1 MELEI
6 IEIANKVAK
15 LLGENNLTITTAE
28 SCTGGMIGAALTEV
42 SGISSNYKEGIIT
55 YSNEAKMKYLGVKKE
70 MLEEKGA
77 VSKEVALQMAE
88 GAMKNANS
96 NISVAVTGI
105 AGPDGGTKEKPVGLV
120 YICVK
125 NGNNYTVEK
134 NIFSGN
140 RHAVR
145 TQTVVRALDM
155 VKNTINQ

>member
-1 MELEI
+1 
-6 IEIANKVAK
+6 
-15 LLGENNLTITTAE
+15 
-28 SCTGGMIGAALTEV
+28 
-42 SGISSNYKEGIIT
+42 
-55 YSNEAKMKYLGVKKE
+55 MKYLGVKKE
-70 MLEEKGA
+70 ILEEKGA

-155 VKNTINQ
+155 VKNTSGTTAVNIRFRKISPRGASTAAFSPIIRPSSAPSKMELISIMGKR